1 MRTLI
6 LCSCVTIL
14 ALLPGCAVS
23 VAPLDGGCYPPTLRV
38 PVYAGGFCPPP
49 APAYYGRSFGC
60 YQPPVFY
67 QRPVITYGYRGGFCP
82 PVRPICPRPPVRRC
96 F

>member
-6 LCSCVTIL
+6 LCSCATMIL

-23 VAPLDGGCYPPTLRV
+23 VAPFDGGCYPPVARI
-38 PVYAGGFCPPP
+38 PVLPPGGFCQPP
-49 APAYYGRSFGC
+49 APAFFGGGFGC
-60 YQPPVFY
+60 SPPPLLWR
-67 QRPVITYGYRGGFCP
+67 RPVITHGGFCP
-82 PVRPICPRPPVRRC
+82 PVRPFCPRPPLRRC